1 MATNLLKSY
10 FPMIQSREEILQRIY
25 TNPRM
30 QQLFESWT
38 VLQQKEFLDFC
49 SGARGIKVLYD
60 SFFKEVMN
68 PEYDPARLESFLTA
82 LLNRKVR
89 IKEVLPNDSTRLSD
103 ESSLLITDI
112 IVELEDGSLAN
123 IEVQKIGYA
132 FPGARC
138 ACYSS
143 DMLLRQ
149 YKRVRQR
156 SIDPVT
162 GRDTFSYR
170 NISKVYLIVL
180 YEKSPDELKKC
191 PDHWIHRSK
200 VSFDSGLSMD
210 LLQDY
215 IFISLDIFRS
225 KMHNKKVTTLLEA
238 WMIFLS
244 IDDPDEIIRL
254 ITSFPQF
261 KPMYE
266 TLYQMC
272 RNVENIMGFFSEELR
287 EMDRNTVRYMIDELQ
302 KEVDVQN
309 ATIAENTAVIAE
321 MNAAIAEK
329 ESLIAEKDSA
339 LAEKDS
345 ALAEKDSALA
355 EKDSALAEK
364 DSALAEKDSLLSK
377 SAATIAALQAELSR
391 LKNL

>member
-1 MATNLLKSY
+1 
-10 FPMIQSREEILQRIY
+10 
-25 TNPRM
+25 
-30 QQLFESWT
+30 
-38 VLQQKEFLDFC
+38 
-49 SGARGIKVLYD
+49 
-60 SFFKEVMN
+60 
-68 PEYDPARLESFLTA
+68 
-82 LLNRKVR
+82 
-89 IKEVLPNDSTRLSD
+89 
-103 ESSLLITDI
+103 
-112 IVELEDGSLAN
+112 
-123 IEVQKIGYA
+123 
-132 FPGARC
+132 
-138 ACYSS
+138 
-143 DMLLRQ
+143 
-149 YKRVRQR
+149 
-156 SIDPVT
+156 
-162 GRDTFSYR
+162 
-170 NISKVYLIVL
+170 
-180 YEKSPDELKKC
+180 
-191 PDHWIHRSK
+191 
-200 VSFDSGLSMD
+200 MD

-244 IDDPDEIIRL
+244 IDDPDEIIQL

-339 LAEKDS
+339 LAEKES
-345 ALAEKDSALA
+345 LI
-355 EKDSALAEK
+355 AEK